1 MILTYAQEMDGP
13 VIAHHLP
20 SEGYNIVH
28 DSARGAQT
36 AADRRAEEVVIV
48 AFNFTERHQSAAF

>member
-1 MILTYAQEMDGP
+1 MDGP

-20 SEGYNIVH
+20 SEGYDIVH

-48 AFNFTERHQSAAF
+48 AFNIMERHHSSILV